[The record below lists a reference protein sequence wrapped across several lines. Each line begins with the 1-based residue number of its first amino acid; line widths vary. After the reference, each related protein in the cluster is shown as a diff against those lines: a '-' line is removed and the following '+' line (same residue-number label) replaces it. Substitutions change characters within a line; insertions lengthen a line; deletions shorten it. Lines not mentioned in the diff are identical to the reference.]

1 MKKHTTLAC
10 STLGLFAAC
19 THHAAYAEFLND
31 SKATLSMR
39 NLYFNSDNR
48 DGAAAPNKTEEWAQ
62 GFLLN
67 YTSGFTEGTVGFGLD
82 SLAMLG
88 VTLDSGAG
96 RHVGSS
102 MIPSDG
108 EGAAAQW
115 GRIEPTAKMR
125 LAKTEARYGTLQP
138 KIPVLMASD
147 GRLLPQTFQGGQVTS
162 KDLDN
167 FTFTGG
173 LISQVTGRG
182 STDRTGLSVVGGT
195 QDSNKFYFAGTDYK
209 AMKNLT
215 LQYYFARLDDYY
227 DQHFFGLQH
236 VWTLDAANSVSSDL
250 RYFKTD
256 SNGANASAS
265 GRAQGYAASG
275 YSKDRKGEIDNDTWS
290 AYFTYTHLA
299 HSLTLGYQS
308 VSDGSNFIQENQGSL
323 VDKGAGGSSYYLFT
337 DRMLQ
342 SFVRAGEQT
351 VFGQY
356 AYDFAPLGVPGLRA
370 SMVYLKGTGIK
381 TYAGPEQSEWERDVA
396 LEYVVQSG
404 TFKGLGVAWKNG
416 MARTE
421 AGRNG
426 DQNRLIFNYTLALF

>member
-1 MKKHTTLAC
+1 MKKRTLQTC
-10 STLGLFAAC
+10 STLGLVAAC
-19 THHAAYAEFLND
+19 LNQAAYADFLKD
-31 SKATLSMR
+31 SKATLSTR

-48 DGAAAPNKTEEWAQ
+48 DGSATPNKTEEWAQ
-62 GFLLN
+62 GFVLN
-67 YTSGFTEGTVGFGLD
+67 YASGFTDGTVGFGID

-88 VTLDSGAG
+88 ITLDSGAG

-108 EGAAAQW
+108 DGAAAQW
-115 GRIEPTAKMR
+115 ARFEPTAKMHF
-125 LAKTEARYGTLQP
+125 ANTEARYGTLQP
-138 KIPVLMASD
+138 KLPVLMASD

-173 LISQVTGRG
+173 LISQATGRG
-182 STDRTGLSVVGGT
+182 STDRTGLSVVGGQ
-195 QDSNKFYFAGTDYK
+195 QDSNRFYFAGTDYK
-209 AMKNLT
+209 PLKNLN

-236 VWTLDAANSVSSDL
+236 SWTIDDANSLFTDL
-250 RYFKTD
+250 RYFKTG

-265 GRAQGYAASG
+265 GRSQGYIASG

-290 AYFTYTHLA
+290 AYFTYQHLA
-299 HSLTLGYQS
+299 HSVTLGYQG
-308 VSDGSNFIQENQGSL
+308 VSENSNFIQENQGSL

-356 AYDFAPLGVPGLRA
+356 TYDFAPLGAPGLRA
-370 SMVYLKGTGIK
+370 TLVYLKGTGIK
-381 TYAGPEQSEWERDVA
+381 TYTGPDQSEWERDVA

-404 TFKGLGVAWKNG
+404 TFKGLGLSWKNG

-421 AGRNG
+421 AGRNS
-426 DQNRLIFNYTLALF
+426 DQNRAILNYTLALF